1 MGLYPDTTSFY
12 QATVVAAPLPGTGM
26 GSNGPGAKSGGRQL
40 DPKAKKGKYILMF
53 VDDGNQEWE
62 VDALDVV
69 PVSLI
74 SYAVYEAANPARR
87 EY

>member
-26 GSNGPGAKSGGRQL
+26 GSNGPGHKVGSGNGRT

-53 VDDGNQEWE
+53 VDDGNVEWE

-69 PVSLI
+69 PVSLPFLLLELW
-74 SYAVYEAANPARR
+74 SS
-87 EY
+87 